1 MSETL
6 KKYLELKAQIKSL
19 EDEKKNLEE
28 ELLIEIWDEGVV
40 TEDWTKV
47 TKVKRRTVSVKKDVS
62 VTDIQAKFPMCVKLE
77 IDKKALE
84 QEPEAHDL
92 LEVTESEYLKV
103 TEPKWAANE

>member
-62 VTDIQAKFPMCVKLE
+62 VMDVQSKFPMCVKLE

-103 TEPKWAANE
+103 TEPKQW